1 MTELHVASRPILL
14 LIIDSIESNMF
25 STTYKMTTEPDRE
38 RKEIFSLKLHDLQT
52 LHDHITDLLKD

>member
-38 RKEIFSLKLHDLQT
+38 RKEIFSLKLLDLQT